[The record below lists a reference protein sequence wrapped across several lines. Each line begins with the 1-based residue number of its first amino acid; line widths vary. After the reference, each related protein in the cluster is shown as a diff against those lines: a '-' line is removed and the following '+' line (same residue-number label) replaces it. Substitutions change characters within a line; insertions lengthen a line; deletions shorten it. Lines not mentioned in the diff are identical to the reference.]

1 MLASLYYDLNYSL
14 KLLLLNKTLAGEQS
28 EGRLIPTDQ
37 EANFTKD
44 WINFCITYSDVTY
57 TDFGQ

>member
-1 MLASLYYDLNYSL
+1 MLASLYYDLYYSL
-14 KLLLLNKTLAGEQS
+14 KLLLNKTLAGEQS
-28 EGRLIPTDQ
+28 EGRLTPTDQ
-37 EANFTKD
+37 ETNFTKD